1 MKEDPALLAEY
12 ARDRSEAAF
21 AELVRRHV
29 NFVYAAALRQV
40 NGDTHL
46 AQDVT
51 QTVFVDLARKA
62 AKVSRHTVLA
72 GWLFTSTRY
81 AAAKSVR
88 TEQRRRARE
97 QEARTMQEMN
107 HDAGEHAAL
116 DWARVR
122 PVLDAALA
130 ELGEADRTAIL
141 LRYLQD
147 RPFDEVGAR
156 LALSE
161 NAARM
166 RTERALDKLRA
177 RLARRGI
184 ASTTTALALALAGQA
199 AVAAPAGLAP
209 LVTGTALAGAA
220 TGGGLLAFMSTAK
233 LQWGITA
240 SVVAAGAGVGLV
252 QEQSRQRL
260 EAELAAVPAAL
271 TRTASVLRA
280 ENEKLAAANAAAEAQ
295 RVTDADWLRLRDEV
309 VGLQEEIQERE
320 AAERAALAEAGEQAR
335 RTALALNQLDQPPR
349 AAIRRAPAYPAALR
363 EANIPGS
370 VVVEFVIDRTGRV
383 ADARVVKS
391 THPDFEPP
399 TLAALSEWRFTP
411 GLKGGRQV
419 NTRVTQAFQYEPN
432 GAPSPEAPEWF

>member
-1 MKEDPALLAEY
+1 MKDDSILLADY

-21 AELVRRHV
+21 AELVRRHL

-40 NGDTHL
+40 NGDAHL

-62 AKVSRHTVLA
+62 ATLARQPVLA

-81 AAAKSVR
+81 AAAKCVR

-97 QEARTMQEMN
+97 REAHTMQEQDN
-107 HDAGEHAAL
+107 PGENGAL
-116 DWARVR
+116 DWDRVR

-130 ELGEADRTAIL
+130 ELGDTDRTAIL

-147 RPFDEVGAR
+147 KSFGEVGAR

-177 RLARRGI
+177 QLARRGVG
-184 ASTTTALALALAGQA
+184 STTTALALALAGQA
-199 AVAAPAGLAP
+199 AVAAPAGLATA
-209 LVTGTALAGAA
+209 VTGTALAGAA
-220 TGGGLLAFMSTAK
+220 TGTGFLTLMSTAK
-233 LQWGITA
+233 LQWGLTA

-260 EAELAAVPAAL
+260 EAELAALPAAL
-271 TRTASVLRA
+271 TRPAAELRA
-280 ENEKLAAANAAAEAQ
+280 ENQTLAAQNAAAEAQ

-309 VGLQEEIQERE
+309 VGVQDEIQKRE
-320 AAERAALAEAGEQAR
+320 AAERTAALPDAQERAR
-335 RTALALNQLDQPPR
+335 RNALPMNQLDQAPR
-349 AAIRRAPAYPAALR
+349 AAIRRSPAYPAALR
-363 EANIPGS
+363 AANIPGS
-370 VVVEFVIDRTGRV
+370 VVVEFVIDSAGRV
-383 ADARVVKS
+383 ANARVVKS
-391 THPDFEPP
+391 THPDFELP
-399 TLAALSEWRFTP
+399 TLEALHEWRFTP
-411 GLKGGRQV
+411 GMKGGRQV

-432 GAPSPEAPEWF
+432 DDPSPEAPDWF